1 MQAGNYL
8 IFGASGGIGST
19 VARRLAAAG
28 SRVMLAGRS
37 EEKLSV
43 LSAEIDQP
51 MLVVDATDTSAV
63 EACFHTTIEKFG
75 GLDGVVNCVGTI
87 LLKPAHLTS
96 DDDWQ
101 QTLASNLTTAF
112 ATVRAAGRTMRKSGG
127 SIVLIS
133 TAATRIGLANH
144 EAVAASKAGVN
155 GLAISAAATYASSG
169 LRFNVVAP
177 GLVETPLTER
187 IWSNASAADA
197 SREMHAVGRLGK
209 PSDIASAIA
218 WLLDPENSWITG
230 EVISVDGGLSR
241 VRALPRRSPG

>member
-1 MQAGNYL
+1 MQAGKFL
-8 IFGASGGIGST
+8 VFGASGGIGSAL
-19 VARRLAAAG
+19 ARRLVSSG
-28 SRVMLAGRS
+28 SQVMLAGRNR
-37 EEKLSV
+37 EKLES
-43 LSAEIDQP
+43 LATDIDQP
-51 MLVVDATDTSAV
+51 LAVVDAIDTTAV
-63 EACFHTTIEKFG
+63 EDCFKATLERFG
-75 GLDGVVNCVGTI
+75 SLDGVANCVGTI

-101 QTLASNLTTAF
+101 QTLATNLTTAF
-112 ATVRAAGRTMRKSGG
+112 ATVRAAGRTMRKTGG
-127 SIVLIS
+127 SVVLIS
-133 TAATRIGLANH
+133 TAATQIGLANH

-187 IWSNASAADA
+187 IWSNPFAAAA
-197 SREMHAVGRLGK
+197 SREMHGVGRLGK
-209 PSDIASAIA
+209 PDDIASAIA